1 MRERIERTQPLLQKP
16 LELDAVNKIE
26 IAEIAV
32 EDITESATDAADT
45 EEEIL

>member
-1 MRERIERTQPLLQKP
+1 M
-16 LELDAVNKIE
+16 DAVNKIE
-26 IAEIAV
+26 IAEIEV